1 MREWEYER
9 LAQLHSEVIPH
20 FYVLCGLREPSVAE
34 SDRCLSMCLSGIA
47 AEAPEAERTKKF
59 FSRIRERLSYL
70 QKDVFSQTNLAPSME
85 IWVPGR
91 SSSLFEKIVT

>member
-34 SDRCLSMCLSGIA
+34 SNRYLSMCLSGIA
-47 AEAPEAERTKKF
+47 AEAPEAERTKKGLLEDQ
-59 FSRIRERLSYL
+59 REAFLS
-70 QKDVFSQTNLAPSME
+70 SE
-85 IWVPGR
+85 GCI
-91 SSSLFEKIVT
+91 